1 MPLLSLSL
9 SLSLSWWI
17 SLQTLVLKH
26 FVREGM
32 QWRLQEFCLGKP
44 LKNFNKKI
52 EYIELSTK
60 TNFNT
65 WSFTIFFYRFSNFK
79 FLYEVHLNWAF
90 ADTENWNWKHC
101 SKIIFKCVN
110 SAVRPIFNEKKVIE
124 KCNLWVHE

>member
-1 MPLLSLSL
+1 MTFNGVIIQILVLKHLVREGMIYASPLSLSL

-52 EYIELSTK
+52 EYIELLTK
-60 TNFNT
+60 
-65 WSFTIFFYRFSNFK
+65 
-79 FLYEVHLNWAF
+79 
-90 ADTENWNWKHC
+90 
-101 SKIIFKCVN
+101 
-110 SAVRPIFNEKKVIE
+110 KK
-124 KCNLWVHE
+124 KK